1 MKLREVE
8 DEAVG
13 DYLAAKCTVGRPRW
27 TSGLWSAVMPTV
39 CYGTYTYIY
48 TKTKTHANK
57 KHKVHTHTKE
67 RIHYATSSFQCFE
80 SNYIADCAH
89 KYTVYIN
96 THVSTP
102 TGMCI

>member
-1 MKLREVE
+1 M
-8 DEAVG
+8 DQWAVVCC
-13 DYLAAKCTVGRPRW
+13 DANCV
-27 TSGLWSAVMPTV
+27 LWHI
-39 CYGTYTYIY
+39 YIYIY

>member
-13 DYLAAKCTVGRPRW
+13 DYLAAKCSVGRPRW

-48 TKTKTHANK
+48 EDKDTRKQKAQSTHTPKSAFIMQHLAFSALNLIILQT
-57 KHKVHTHTKE
+57 VHTN
-67 RIHYATSSFQCFE
+67 IQ
-80 SNYIADCAH
+80 YI
-89 KYTVYIN
+89 
-96 THVSTP
+96 
-102 TGMCI
+102 

>member
-48 TKTKTHANK
+48 IYTKTKTHANK
-57 KHKVHTHTKE
+57 KHKVRTHTPKSAF
-67 RIHYATSSFQCFE
+67 IMQHLAFSALNLIILQTVHTNIQ
-80 SNYIADCAH
+80 YI
-89 KYTVYIN
+89 
-96 THVSTP
+96 
-102 TGMCI
+102 

>member
-39 CYGTYTYIY
+39 CYGTYTFIYIRRQRRMQTKSTKY
-48 TKTKTHANK
+48 THTPKSAFIMQHLAFSALNLIILQT
-57 KHKVHTHTKE
+57 VHTN
-67 RIHYATSSFQCFE
+67 IQ
-80 SNYIADCAH
+80 YI
-89 KYTVYIN
+89 
-96 THVSTP
+96 
-102 TGMCI
+102 

>member
-8 DEAVG
+8 EEAVG

-57 KHKVHTHTKE
+57 KHKVRTHTPKSAF
-67 RIHYATSSFQCFE
+67 IMQHLAFSALNLIILQTVHTNIQ
-80 SNYIADCAH
+80 YI
-89 KYTVYIN
+89 
-96 THVSTP
+96 
-102 TGMCI
+102 